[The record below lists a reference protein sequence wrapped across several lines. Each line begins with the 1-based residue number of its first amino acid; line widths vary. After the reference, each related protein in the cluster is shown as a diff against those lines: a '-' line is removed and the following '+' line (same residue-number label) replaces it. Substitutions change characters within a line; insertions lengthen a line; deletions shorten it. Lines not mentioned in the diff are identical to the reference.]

1 MNRLLRV
8 EWDAIAG
15 IVAALV
21 ALIMHFLHILEI
33 NMSVL
38 MIFVVLMALLFI
50 RELRREHFTKRIDTR
65 PGTQGSCHQSS
76 PGQPDSA

>member
-1 MNRLLRV
+1 MRV

-33 NMSVL
+33 LDRDTIHHGQGVM
-38 MIFVVLMALLFI
+38 LLFNPFQVLHYFVLGP
-50 RELRREHFTKRIDTR
+50 R
-65 PGTQGSCHQSS
+65 
-76 PGQPDSA
+76 A